1 MTHPWKPLITEHALA
16 AACGRSRELLS
27 GINVHAGKVT
37 YKTGRRG
44 AWAGIS

>member
-1 MTHPWKPLITEHALA
+1 MTHAWTQLITESGVA

-44 AWAGIS
+44 ASAGIS